1 MPCCVR
7 VSSFAWTVLHET
19 TGIVGTSHTVE
30 VLLAND
36 ATVRVEV
43 DSRRGVLVSRQ
54 RHIRTIACECGE
66 KLANADFDTQA
77 AWTLGAGWSIAGSA
91 AVKVAGTASDLMQMF
106 AFVDGGVYRT
116 ELVLSQVT
124 AGSVRV
130 GLAGVAPIDGATR
143 NANGAFVEMLT
154 ANANTA
160 LRIAADAAFAGRI
173 ERVSLR
179 RLA

>member
-1 MPCCVR
+1 
-7 VSSFAWTVLHET
+7 
-19 TGIVGTSHTVE
+19 
-30 VLLAND
+30 
-36 ATVRVEV
+36 
-43 DSRRGVLVSRQ
+43 
-54 RHIRTIACECGE
+54 
-66 KLANADFDTQA
+66 
-77 AWTLGAGWSIAGSA
+77 
-91 AVKVAGTASDLMQMF
+91 
-106 AFVDGGVYRT
+106 
-116 ELVLSQVT
+116 VLSQVT